1 MRPIRR
7 ILVAVKDPGANTL
20 PAVAKAARIA
30 RACGAHLELF
40 HALKASVWA
49 NNPTAYETA
58 LLDLQ
63 LTSGQ
68 QYLQRLG
75 RIAARLRLHGIQVTT
90 AVEYDYPAHEAI
102 VRHAKATSADL
113 IVASRSAGSLLRL
126 TDWELLRQS
135 PIPVLLV
142 KKSGPYRHPNV
153 LAAVDPCH
161 AHSKPAQL
169 DLEILSAAEQ
179 ISRALQ
185 GKLHA
190 VHAYA
195 PVVIGAAAASVSDS
209 VAARLD
215 GIAASN
221 ARTEFDRLL
230 EGDTIPRARR
240 HLVGN
245 LPGRAINEVARR
257 IHAQIVVMG
266 ALSRTGLKRLIIGN
280 TAEKLLDDLP
290 CDILIVK
297 PAQFVCRVPAKPVG
311 PRPRAAS
318 GQVLQLRLDVR
329 SEPGKGSEIGTA

>member
-49 NNPTAYETA
+49 NSTTAYETA

-63 LTSGQ
+63 QTNGQ
-68 QYLQRLG
+68 QYLRRLG
-75 RIAARLRLHGIQVTT
+75 SIAARLRLHGIQVST
-90 AVEYDYPAHEAI
+90 AVEYDYPAYDAI
-102 VRHAKATSADL
+102 VRRAKATSADL
-113 IVASRSAGSLLRL
+113 IVASRSSGGLLRL

-169 DLEILSAAEQ
+169 DLEILSVAEQ
-179 ISRALQ
+179 ISQALK

-195 PVVIGAAAASVSDS
+195 PVVLGAAAVSVGDD
-209 VAARLD
+209 VAAQLD

-230 EGDTIPRARR
+230 EGNTIPRPRR

-245 LPGRAINEVARR
+245 LPGPAINEVARR
-257 IHAQIVVMG
+257 IRAQIVVMG

-280 TAEKLLDDLP
+280 TAEKLMDDLP

-297 PAQFVCRVPAKPVG
+297 PSQFVSQVPARPAG
-311 PRPRAAS
+311 PRLRTSA
-318 GQVLQLRLDVR
+318 GQSISQQ
-329 SEPGKGSEIGTA
+329 PAKG

>member
-49 NNPTAYETA
+49 NNSTAYERA
-58 LLDLQ
+58 LFDLQ
-63 LTSGQ
+63 QTHGQ

-75 RIAARLRLHGIQVTT
+75 RIAARLRLHGIGVST
-90 AVEYDYPAHEAI
+90 AVEYDYPSYDAI
-102 VRHAKATSADL
+102 VRRAKAISADL
-113 IVASRSAGSLLRL
+113 IVASRSGGSLLRL

-135 PIPVLLV
+135 PVPVLLV

-153 LAAVDPCH
+153 LAAVDPCR

-169 DLEILSAAEQ
+169 DREILSLAEQ
-179 ISRALQ
+179 ISQALK

-195 PVVIGAAAASVSDS
+195 PVVLGTAAASVSDS

-215 GIAASN
+215 GIAASE
-221 ARTEFDRLL
+221 ARTGFDRLL
-230 EGDTIPRARR
+230 EGGTIPRARR

-245 LPGRAINEVARR
+245 LPGPAINEMARR
-257 IHAQIVVMG
+257 VRAQIVVMG

-280 TAEKLLDDLP
+280 TAERLMDDLP

-297 PAQFVCRVPAKPVG
+297 PAQFVCQVPARATG
-311 PRPRAAS
+311 PRLRTSS
-318 GQVLQLRLDVR
+318 GQTT
-329 SEPGKGSEIGTA
+329 SW

>member
-7 ILVAVKDPGANTL
+7 ILVAVKDPGANSL

-49 NNPTAYETA
+49 NNSTAYETA

-63 LTSGQ
+63 RTQRQ

-75 RIAARLRLHGIQVTT
+75 RIAARVRLHGIKVSTT
-90 AVEYDYPAHEAI
+90 VEYDYPAYDAI
-102 VRHAKATSADL
+102 VRQARTTSADL
-113 IVASRSAGSLLRL
+113 IVASRGAGGLLRL

-153 LAAVDPCH
+153 LAAVDPCR
-161 AHSKPAQL
+161 AHSKPAEL
-169 DLEILSAAEQ
+169 DLEILSVAGQ
-179 ISRALQ
+179 ISQALQ

-195 PVVIGAAAASVSDS
+195 PVLIGAAAVSVNDRI
-209 VAARLD
+209 AARLD
-215 GIAASN
+215 GIAATH
-221 ARTEFDRLL
+221 ARAEFNRLL
-230 EGDTIPRARR
+230 EGSEISRPRR

-245 LPGRAINEVARR
+245 LPVPAINEVVRR

-266 ALSRTGLKRLIIGN
+266 ALSRSGLKRLIIGN
-280 TAEKLLDDLP
+280 TAEKLMDSLP
-290 CDILIVK
+290 CDILVVK
-297 PAQFVCRVPAKPVG
+297 PAQFVCRVPADSTG
-311 PRPRAAS
+311 PRLRTPS
-318 GQVLQLRLDVR
+318 TQLT
-329 SEPGKGSEIGTA
+329 SQPHAPGR